1 MSYNDMVTEG
11 KVYTKFLSIVP
22 RDGSYLDY
30 NLTPINLS
38 VLKGD
43 GVNFTPDIQIK
54 ITDLNSGKKRFLNH
68 TGVGDKFKIN
78 VIIHK
83 NETVKGERVV
93 QEEMKYGQGPYGL
106 YGWYGGGKRIL
117 NQSWNLIEILD
128 SWIRNMTIFTVT
140 TRAVDIPNGAYI
152 ITGNSNRKQTY
163 DDYTVWE
170 LEFTR
175 YVGNVVTAV
184 TWNNTYA
191 QKAVSTYNKNKEKAA
206 AKTKEIAAIKA
217 NFKKCDYKKMVYTK
231 KAKAVTC
238 NKYLQQLLKKWGFA
252 NTQISGWYG
261 PKTKEGVSKFQ
272 KKYKSKY
279 NLSVTGN
286 MDKKTFN
293 AMLKV

>member
-1 MSYNDMVTEG
+1 MIDEG
-11 KVYTKFLSIVP
+11 KVYNKFLSIVP

-30 NLTPINLS
+30 NVSPINLS
-38 VLKGD
+38 VIKDD
-43 GVNFTPDIQIK
+43 GVNFTPDVKIK
-54 ITDLNSGKKRFLNH
+54 VTDLNSGKKRFINN
-68 TGVGDKFKIN
+68 TGVGDSFKIN

-83 NETVKGERVV
+83 NEIVRGERVV
-93 QEEMKYGQGPYGL
+93 QEELKYGRIAGNM
-106 YGWYGGGKRIL
+106 YGWFGGGRRIY
-117 NQSWNLIEILD
+117 NKQFNLLEALD
-128 SWIRNMTIFTVT
+128 DWIRNMTLITVT
-140 TRAVDIPNGAYI
+140 TKAVDIPNGTYI
-152 ITGNSNRKQTY
+152 ITGNPNRKQTY
-163 DDYTVWE
+163 DDYTIWE

-175 YVGNVVTAV
+175 YVGNVVIAV
-184 TWNNTYA
+184 TFNNTYA
-191 QKAVSTYNKNKEKAA
+191 QKAVSTYNANKAKAA
-206 AKTKEIAAIKA
+206 AKAKEIQTIKL

-272 KKYKSKY
+272 KKYQKKY
-279 NLSVTGN
+279 NLKVTGN